1 MTRRERVVRAINHQE
16 PDYVPLDLG
25 GGGAG
30 MLDLTYYKMMEHLGF
45 EEDGSTVVIPTSC
58 TIQYYD
64 ERLLSYLD
72 TDFRRIYLKSPYKTQ
87 ARRFD
92 DGRFKDDWGITFKR
106 SGLYS
111 CIVEHPLRD
120 MDARDLDNYT
130 WPDPDDPGRVRGI
143 EDEAK
148 HLYHN
153 TDFAV
158 VAGAPVMGTFMQ
170 ACRLRGM
177 EDFLV
182 DLMINQ
188 EFANKLLDIIADI
201 TIGLMDA
208 FLSRI
213 GKYVQ
218 IVQIQDDLGTQS
230 APLMSPDIY
239 RKMIKPRHGRI
250 IAAIKRHT
258 DAKIYMHSD
267 GAIFDLIPD
276 LIDAGVDILN
286 PVQPLAAG
294 MDSHRLKEAF
304 GDRLCFHGGIDQQQV
319 LAFGTPA
326 DVEEE
331 VRKRIQALGPGGG
344 YIIAP
349 SNNLQPDA
357 SPENIIALFRAAR
370 KWGKYPISR

>member
-1 MTRRERVVRAINHQE
+1 
-16 PDYVPLDLG
+16 
-25 GGGAG
+25 
-30 MLDLTYYKMMEHLGF
+30 
-45 EEDGSTVVIPTSC
+45 
-58 TIQYYD
+58 
-64 ERLLSYLD
+64 
-72 TDFRRIYLKSPYKTQ
+72 
-87 ARRFD
+87 
-92 DGRFKDDWGITFKR
+92 
-106 SGLYS
+106 
-111 CIVEHPLRD
+111 
-120 MDARDLDNYT
+120 
-130 WPDPDDPGRVRGI
+130 
-143 EDEAK
+143 
-148 HLYHN
+148 
-153 TDFAV
+153 
-158 VAGAPVMGTFMQ
+158 
-170 ACRLRGM
+170 
-177 EDFLV
+177 
-182 DLMINQ
+182 
-188 EFANKLLDIIADI
+188 
-201 TIGLMDA
+201 
-208 FLSRI
+208 
-213 GKYVQ
+213 
-218 IVQIQDDLGTQS
+218 
-230 APLMSPDIY
+230 MSPDIY

>member
-1 MTRRERVVRAINHQE
+1 LTRRDRVVQALNHQE

-30 MLDLTYYKMMEHLGF
+30 MLDATYYKMMEYLGF
-45 EEDGSTVVIPTSC
+45 KEDRGTVVIPTSC

-64 ERLLSYLD
+64 ERLLSYFD
-72 TDFRRIYLKSPYKTQ
+72 TDFRRIYLKAPFQTQ
-87 ARRFD
+87 ARRFA

-106 SGLYS
+106 VELYA
-111 CIVEHPLRD
+111 CIVEHPLRG
-120 MDARDLDNYT
+120 MEAGDLDDYT
-130 WPDPDDPGRVRGI
+130 WPDPYDAGRVRGI

-148 HLYHN
+148 RLYHD

-158 VAGAPVMGTFMQ
+158 VAGAPVMGCFMQ

-201 TIGLMDA
+201 TIGFMDV
-208 FLSRI
+208 FLSRV

-230 APLMSPDIY
+230 APLMSPEIY
-239 RKMIKPRHGRI
+239 RKMIKPRHVRI
-250 IAAIKRHT
+250 ISSIKKHT

-294 MDSHRLKEAF
+294 MESERLKKTY
-304 GDRLCFHGGIDQQQV
+304 GDRLCFHGGIDQQQA
-319 LAFGTPA
+319 LAFGSA
-326 DVEEE
+326 RDVEEE
-331 VRKRIQALGPGGG
+331 VRTRIRALGAGGG
-344 YIIAP
+344 YIVAP
-349 SNNLQPDA
+349 SNNLQPDVP
-357 SPENIIALFRAAR
+357 PENIIALFRGAR
-370 KWGKYPISR
+370 KWGKYPLGS